1 MTAIKAKVESR
12 TILDFSN
19 GKCSKNKIK
28 RALRQCE
35 FTHCKKDAQSNEVI
49 VFRNFIKVGM
59 YTILINLPL
68 DSSSNC
74 SKLKQYGDF
83 EIVIWDNEL
92 TFFKISAIPLK
103 EDPRFSSQYWVSHNT
118 FGQLRIT
125 HLIDIIAHCYRLNK
139 LRAFL

>member
-1 MTAIKAKVESR
+1 MTAIKATIENR
-12 TILDFSN
+12 TILDFSS

-28 RALRQCE
+28 QALRKCE
-35 FTHCKKDAQSNEVI
+35 FTHCKRGAEPNEVI
-49 VFRNFIKVGM
+49 VYHNLIKVGM
-59 YTILINLPL
+59 YNILLCLPL

-74 SKLKQYGDF
+74 NKLKRFGDF
-83 EIVIWDNEL
+83 EVSIWDNNMDVG
-92 TFFKISAIPLK
+92 THAICLK
-103 EDPRFSSQYWVSHNT
+103 KDSRFSNQYWILKNS